1 MGTRTGVAAL
11 AAAVLAGGCL
21 AGCGAASGG
30 PPDVTLAAT
39 TTIEDSGLLAE
50 LLHAFE
56 REHPGLRV
64 RALTGGTGQ
73 VLELGRRG
81 DVDVILSHDPA
92 AESAFVAAGGPLS
105 GGRSCA
111 TTS

>member
-1 MGTRTGVAAL
+1 MGAWANVRSL
-11 AAAVLAGGCL
+11 AAALLAGACF
-21 AGCGAASGG
+21 AGCGAG
-30 PPDVTLAAT
+30 PDRSVVVLAAT
-39 TTIEDSGLLAE
+39 TTIEDSGLLPA
-50 LLHAFE
+50 LLDAFVRE
-56 REHPGLRV
+56 RPGVRV
-64 RALTGGTGQ
+64 RPLTGGTKE